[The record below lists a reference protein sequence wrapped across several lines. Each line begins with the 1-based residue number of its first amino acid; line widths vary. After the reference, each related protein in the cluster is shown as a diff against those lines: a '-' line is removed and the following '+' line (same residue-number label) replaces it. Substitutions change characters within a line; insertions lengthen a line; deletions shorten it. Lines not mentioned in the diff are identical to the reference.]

1 VSLQFRSKL
10 ATQTS
15 EETEDDAEFVDI
27 DLEGEAAGSAQ
38 PAGPSEP
45 IVGPSSRPPAPPP
58 ATHST
63 PSLSSDVMPLLPV
76 RPKRSTARAQADCND
91 NAARSQDC
99 TDKLFKICPLVDSLQ
114 SKVSNIIP
122 EEKLSIDEQVVPFK
136 KVRHV

>member
-1 VSLQFRSKL
+1 MSLQFRSKL

-45 IVGPSSRPPAPPP
+45 IAGPSSRPPAPPP

-76 RPKRSTARAQADCND
+76 RPKRSTARAQADE
-91 NAARSQDC
+91 
-99 TDKLFKICPLVDSLQ
+99 DKLLAAL
-114 SKVSNIIP
+114 
-122 EEKLSIDEQVVPFK
+122 EERGASQWSSSSSCST
-136 KVRHV
+136 